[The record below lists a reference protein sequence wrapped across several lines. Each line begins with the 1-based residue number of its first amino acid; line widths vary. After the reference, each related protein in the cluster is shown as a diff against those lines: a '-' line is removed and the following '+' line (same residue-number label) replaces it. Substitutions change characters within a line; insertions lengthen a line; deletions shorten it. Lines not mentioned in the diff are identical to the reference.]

1 MSAEGQAL
9 ECGCRHEASVC
20 CVEVMLILPEPQTTQ
35 GDRRSTIAFCLE
47 I

>member
-1 MSAEGQAL
+1 MCAEGQAL

-20 CVEVMLILPEPQTTQ
+20 YVGVMLILPEPQTTQ
-35 GDRRSTIAFCLE
+35 GDRMSSIAFCLE